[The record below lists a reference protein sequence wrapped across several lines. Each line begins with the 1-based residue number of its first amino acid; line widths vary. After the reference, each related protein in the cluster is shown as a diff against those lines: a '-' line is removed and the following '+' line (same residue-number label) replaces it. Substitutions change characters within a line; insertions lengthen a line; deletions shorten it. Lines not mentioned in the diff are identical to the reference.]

1 MSRKIKLNT
10 EGRQSLEKT
19 FGVTKA
25 FVCQAL
31 SFKRNSLRAKRVR
44 EAALKAGGI
53 LVEVEQTV
61 VSTGETIKIL
71 DNHGNV
77 TNEIVHT
84 LPV

>member
-10 EGRQSLEKT
+10 EGRKTIERT
-19 FGVTKA
+19 FGVTRA

-44 EAALKAGGI
+44 EAALKAGGTM
-53 LVEVEQTV
+53 VEETV
-61 VSTGETIKIL
+61 ISTGETIKVL

-77 TNEIVHT
+77 TKEIVHT
-84 LPV
+84 QPV